1 MPIARRRSTSA
12 SCRGCPWCR
21 RQPASRGEA
30 LATIRGIAGVR
41 EAIVPRDTASEQ
53 AASQQDAA
61 YAVDAAASLVK
72 PWLSGDTYVHIRH
85 MCACTSTGLRAGV
98 IFKGQGWTAVFVL
111 NTVDGCTTLFGVLS
125 SQVGRGHRV
134 EENRIRPPSK
144 HGLLNIVN
152 RASPAL
158 DCGTV
163 R

>member
-1 MPIARRRSTSA
+1 M
-12 SCRGCPWCR
+12 
-21 RQPASRGEA
+21 
-30 LATIRGIAGVR
+30 R

-53 AASQQDAA
+53 TASQQDTA

-85 MCACTSTGLRAGV
+85 MCACTSTGLRAGA

-125 SQVGRGHRV
+125 SQVGRGHPV

-144 HGLLNIVN
+144 HGLLDIVN

>member
-1 MPIARRRSTSA
+1 M
-12 SCRGCPWCR
+12 
-21 RQPASRGEA
+21 
-30 LATIRGIAGVR
+30 R

-53 AASQQDAA
+53 AALQQDA
-61 YAVDAAASLVK
+61 SLMK

-85 MCACTSTGLRAGV
+85 MCACTSTGLRVGA

-125 SQVGRGHRV
+125 SQVGRGHPV

-144 HGLLNIVN
+144 HGLLDIVN